1 MKRFQVGGG
10 EVVFAVCAAAALSLR
25 AADGIWGRT
34 DNTDV
39 VNPVAWS
46 NAANWAGGVIA
57 GEGGH
62 AYFTNAYPDKV
73 VRAVEIPPEGV
84 TLNRFWFKNNAIQSW
99 SGAYLYVSG
108 GPMRMQQVGGV
119 APRIDSD
126 SDYPHIF
133 AEIQGTDGLTCSPN
147 WGIHSLADNSYTGLT
162 TVESGYW
169 ITRFDGVANSADP
182 VLYDYASTNDYLLNG
197 GRLTFYGRKTTTAT
211 VTSNWALV
219 EGEVLATFV
228 SGSNANSLTPGS
240 HVTGEG
246 VPEGAFIKRIIGA
259 TYVLLS
265 APATASVNSA
275 ALVFAPVASECY
287 QRIDSVESRHNNSEL
302 VVNRNSA
309 DVMRVEIGALKGTAN
324 VLHRVSGGQTPGVLA
339 IRNARSFGGVY
350 NLNAGILELLR
361 DGETQPALSNLTVV
375 ADSTLHVPEADAVAD
390 VAQLTGSG
398 TTLTKT
404 GAGTLAAGLGF
415 GSTLSLVVEGGT
427 VALPRPSVTS
437 LLAEASLRLDAS
449 RAETLTLDAEGRV
462 SRWADA
468 DGRAN
473 AVSNTVVS
481 KQPVRVVNALNG
493 LPVIDFGPYYGT
505 SASGCGLFME
515 ERKTNVLSAFLVYY
529 GRHPEAVMLGEQP
542 GVKACAFTR
551 SSNPNNRIW
560 SNSTSG
566 IVKNGTTALDGI
578 PVPGGTTELPTNE
591 FHLVSVVNTEAATAG
606 ALSNDRNYR
615 SGGQQLAEVI
625 LFDRKLTALEQAS
638 VDHYLMEKWFG
649 AAPKRQLGKVT
660 LQNGTRWVLPYD
672 EEVVVNRLSLNGE
685 VWIEGPGR
693 LQVTDGISQSGT
705 VHVVNGGG
713 IITAGVGGLSAPP
726 VPAVAGNPVFWV
738 DACAL
743 TNAGA
748 EGVVLENGT
757 NFVVRWNDVRGA
769 GYNFATNNTRR
780 PTLRLNDINGLPS
793 VYIKRVTSAYPSESE
808 ALFWDQPVN
817 DIRAVFMVLG
827 SQDGGGILLG
837 SSAAENTADFFR
849 NYWADSGKPILYPTT
864 SAAVLRD
871 GLFFLNGYP
880 IDPTVSS
887 YNGLFQVVEAHP
899 TGPVRASAFAA
910 DRNRLNDNG
919 CQRLCEVIVYNREL
933 SDAERYNTADYL
945 MRKWFGRGT
954 PYESSQP
961 GFNEIAAE
969 NDFTLEVLDP
979 DDVVTV
985 GRFSGSG
992 DLVKTGEGTAQVNS
1006 LEIAGQNV
1014 DVREGVLRLN
1024 AGDASDRIPAGAF
1037 LHVDASRTNTLVFN
1051 PAKGPD
1057 AVEEW
1062 RDCAGGANF
1071 ARRRLTDSRR
1081 PCPNLVTNALNGLPV
1096 IDFGELKTGSPA
1108 TELQCF
1114 FEWDQ
1119 PCSNIWDAFV
1129 VIGSAAGGNV
1139 LLGAK
1144 SSVPRHFRRTVS
1156 SDFTKPVLDGNSS
1169 ALLSMGET
1177 RINGRIVRPTTSA
1190 AGLSGTYDLVSFSTL
1205 GGPVYAEAFAVDNYG
1220 TTGGQQLG
1228 EVLVYDRPLTCRERL
1243 DIEAY
1248 LMKKWFDAATPG
1260 YGTTAIGS
1268 LAVADGARAEIDG
1281 ELALDG
1287 LSGNGT
1293 VEGDLTLNNS
1303 AVITA
1308 SAAGGALS
1316 GLTVD
1321 GTVTVAGGGTVALEG
1336 DAGSLAPGL
1345 YAVLSCTTLSGAEG
1359 WLAGWSLTGA
1369 PAKYAASLTADD
1381 TGLYLLLS
1389 PKGTLMLMR

>member
-1 MKRFQVGGG
+1 MRRFQVGGG

-73 VRAVEIPPEGV
+73 IRAVEIPPEGV

-99 SGAYLYVSG
+99 DGAYLYVSG

-119 APRIDSD
+119 APRIDSA

-133 AEIQGTDGLTCSPN
+133 SEIQGTDGLTCAPN
-147 WGIHSLADNSYTGLT
+147 YGVHSLADNSYTGLT
-162 TVESGYW
+162 TVEGGYW

-182 VLYDYASTNDYLLNG
+182 VLYDYASTNDYLLTG

-211 VTSNWALV
+211 VTSNWTLV
-219 EGEVLATFV
+219 EGAALATFV
-228 SGSNANSLTPGS
+228 SGSNANSLTPGAG
-240 HVTGEG
+240 VTGAG

-265 APATASVNSA
+265 APATASVNPA

-309 DVMRVEIGALKGTAN
+309 DVMRVEIGTLKGTAN

-339 IRNARSFGGVY
+339 IRNALSFGGVY
-350 NLNAGILELLR
+350 NLNAGILELFK

-390 VAQLTGSG
+390 VRQLNGIG

-415 GSTLSLVVEGGT
+415 GSTLSLVVESGT

-473 AVSNTVVS
+473 VVSNTVVS
-481 KQPVRVVNALNG
+481 KQPVRVANALNG

-505 SASGCGLFME
+505 SSAGCGLFME

-529 GRHPEAVMLGEQP
+529 GRHPEAVMLGERP
-542 GVKACAFTR
+542 GVTGCAFTR
-551 SSNPNNRIW
+551 STNPNNCIW
-560 SNSTSG
+560 SSGTSG
-566 IVKNGTTALDGI
+566 IVKNGATALDGL
-578 PVPGGTTELPTNE
+578 PVPGATTELPTNE
-591 FHLVSVVNTEAATAG
+591 FHLVSVVNTDAATAG

-615 SGGQQLAEVI
+615 SGGQQIAEVI

-726 VPAVAGNPVFWV
+726 VPAVAENPVFWV

-793 VYIKRVTSAYPSESE
+793 VYIKRAYALPAESE

-837 SSAAENTADFFR
+837 SSTAENTADFFR
-849 NYWADSGKPILYPTT
+849 YYWADAGKPILYPTT
-864 SAAVLRD
+864 SAAALRN

-880 IDPTVSS
+880 IDPVVSS
-887 YNGLFQVVEAHP
+887 YNGMFQIVEAHP

-919 CQRLCEVIVYNREL
+919 CQRICEVILYNREL
-933 SDAERYNTADYL
+933 SDQERYNTSDYL

-961 GFNEIAAE
+961 GLNQIAAE
-969 NDFTLEVLDP
+969 GDFTLEVLNTN
-979 DDVVTV
+979 DVVTV

-992 DLVKTGEGTAQVNS
+992 DLVKAGAGTAQVNS

-1014 DVREGVLRLN
+1014 EVREGVLRLK

-1071 ARRRLTDSRR
+1071 ARRRLVDPRR

-1096 IDFGELKTGSPA
+1096 IDFGELVTGSPD
-1108 TELQCF
+1108 TPLQCF

-1139 LLGAK
+1139 VLGNK
-1144 SSVPRHFRRTVS
+1144 GVVPRHFRRAVS
-1156 SDFTKPVLDGNSS
+1156 SDFTKPVLDGNASP
-1169 ALLSMGET
+1169 LLSMGET
-1177 RINGRIVRPTTSA
+1177 RINGRIVRPTTSD
-1190 AGLSGTYDLVSFSTL
+1190 AGLSGAYDLVSFSTL
-1205 GGPVYAEAFAVDNYG
+1205 GGAVCAEAFAVDNFG

-1228 EVLVYDRPLTCRERL
+1228 EVLIYDRPLTYQERL
-1243 DIEAY
+1243 DTEAY
-1248 LMKKWFDAATPG
+1248 LMKKWFNVAMPG
-1260 YGTTAIGS
+1260 YETTAVGA
-1268 LAVADGARAEIDG
+1268 LAVAADAQVEISGA
-1281 ELALDG
+1281 LAVDG
-1287 LSGNGT
+1287 LSGSGS
-1293 VEGDLTLNNS
+1293 VEGDLTLNDG

-1308 SAAGGALS
+1308 AAADGALS
-1316 GLTVD
+1316 GLTVS
-1321 GTVTVAGGGTVALEG
+1321 GTVTIAGGGTVAVEG
-1336 DAGSLAPGL
+1336 EPDTLTSGL
-1345 YAVLSCTTLSGAEG
+1345 YAVLTCTSLSGADG
-1359 WLAGWSLTGA
+1359 WLSGWSLTGVPSRFA
-1369 PAKYAASLTADD
+1369 AKLVAD
-1381 TGLYLLLS
+1381 GSRLYLRLT

>member
-1 MKRFQVGGG
+1 MKTVQACVSRC
-10 EVVFAVCAAAALSLR
+10 VCAAGMAAALSLQ
-25 AADGIWGRT
+25 AADGIWGRV
-34 DNTDV
+34 DNTDI
-39 VNPVAWS
+39 VNPAAWS
-46 NAANWAGGVIA
+46 NAANWAGGVVA

-62 AYFTNAYPDKV
+62 AYFTNAFPNKV
-73 VRAVEIPPEGV
+73 IRAVEIPTEGV
-84 TLNRFWFKNNAIQSW
+84 TLNRFWFKNNALQSW
-99 SGAYLYVSG
+99 DGAFLYVSG

-119 APRIDSD
+119 APRIDSA

-133 AEIQGTDGLTCSPN
+133 SEIQGTNGLTCAPN
-147 WGIHSLADNSYTGLT
+147 WGVHSLADNSYTGLT
-162 TVESGYW
+162 TVEGGYW

-182 VLYDYASTNDYLLNG
+182 VLYDYASTNDYLLTG
-197 GRLTFYGRKTTTAT
+197 GRLTFYGRKATTAT
-211 VTSNWALV
+211 VTSNWAIV

-228 SGSNANSLTPGS
+228 SGSNANSLTPGAG
-240 HVTGEG
+240 VTGAG

-265 APATASVNSA
+265 APATASANPA

-287 QRIDSVESRHNNSEL
+287 QRIDSVESRNNSSEL
-302 VVNRNSA
+302 VVNRNNA

-324 VLHRVSGGQTPGVLA
+324 VLQRVSGGQTPGVLA

-350 NLNAGILELLR
+350 NLNAGILELLK
-361 DGETQPALSNLTVV
+361 DGEAQPALSNLTVV
-375 ADSTLHVPEADAVAD
+375 ADSTLNVSEADAVAD
-390 VAQLTGSG
+390 VTQLTGSG

-427 VALPRPSVTS
+427 VALPRPSVTG

-449 RAETLTLDAEGRV
+449 RADTLTLDVEGRV

-473 AVSNTVVS
+473 AVSNTVVTR
-481 KQPVRVVNALNG
+481 QPVRVADALNG
-493 LPVIDFGPYYGT
+493 LSVIDFGTYYGS

-515 ERKTNVLSAFLVYY
+515 ERNTNVMSAFIVYY

-542 GVKACAFTR
+542 GVTSCAFTR

-606 ALSNDRNYR
+606 ALGNDRNYR
-615 SGGQQLAEVI
+615 SGGQQIAELI

-649 AAPKRQLGKVT
+649 TAPKRQLGKVT
-660 LQNGTRWVLPYD
+660 LRDGARWVLPYD
-672 EEVVVNRLSLNGE
+672 EEVVVDRLFLNGE

-693 LQVTDGISQSGT
+693 LQVTGGIAQSGT

-726 VPAVAGNPVFWV
+726 VPAVAENPAFWV

-793 VYIKRVTSAYPSESE
+793 VYIKRVSALPAESE
-808 ALFWDQPVN
+808 ALFWDQPMN

-837 SSAAENTADFFR
+837 SSAAANTADFFR
-849 NYWADSGKPILYPTT
+849 YYWADAGKPILYPTT
-864 SAAVLRD
+864 SAAALRD
-871 GLFFLNGYP
+871 GLFFLNGSP
-880 IDPTVSS
+880 INPTVSS
-887 YNGLFQVVEAHP
+887 YNGMFQVVEAHP

-910 DRNRLNDNG
+910 DRSGLNDNG
-919 CQRLCEVIVYNREL
+919 CQRICEVILYNREL
-933 SDAERYNTADYL
+933 SDPERYNTADYL

-954 PYESSQP
+954 PYEASQP
-961 GFNEIAAE
+961 GFTQIAAE
-969 NDFTLEVLDP
+969 GDFTLEVLNAN
-979 DDVVTV
+979 DVMTV

-992 DLVKTGEGTAQVNS
+992 GLVKTGEGMAHVNS
-1006 LEIAGQNV
+1006 LEIAGRNL
-1014 DVREGVLRLN
+1014 DVREGTLRLN
-1024 AGDASDRIPAGAF
+1024 AGDVASRIPAGAF
-1037 LHVDASRTNTLVFN
+1037 LHVDASQTNTLVFN

-1071 ARRRLTDSRR
+1071 ARRRLVDPSR

-1096 IDFGELKTGSPA
+1096 IDFGELKTGNPV
-1108 TELQCF
+1108 TPLQCF
-1114 FEWDQ
+1114 FEWDR
-1119 PCSNIWDAFV
+1119 PCSNLWDAFV

-1144 SSVPRHFRRTVS
+1144 SNVPRHFRRTVS
-1156 SDFTKPVLDGNSS
+1156 GDFTKPVLDGNASP
-1169 ALLSMGET
+1169 LLSMGET
-1177 RINGRIVRPTTSA
+1177 RINGRIVKPTTTA

-1205 GGPVYAEAFAVDNYG
+1205 GGPVYAEAFAVDNFG

-1228 EVLVYDRPLTCRERL
+1228 EVLVYDRPLTYRERL

-1248 LMKKWFDAATPG
+1248 LMKKWFDVATPG
-1260 YGTTAIGS
+1260 YETTAVGS
-1268 LAVADGARAEIDG
+1268 LAVADGARIEIDG
-1281 ELALDG
+1281 SLSVDG
-1287 LSGNGT
+1287 VSGGGT
-1293 VEGDLTLNNS
+1293 VEGDLTLNDG

-1308 SAAGGALS
+1308 TASDGALS

-1321 GTVTVAGGGTVALEG
+1321 GAVTVAGGGTVVVEG
-1336 DAGSLAPGL
+1336 DAGSLMPGL
-1345 YAVLSCTTLSGAEG
+1345 HAVLSCTALAGADG

-1369 PAKYAASLTADD
+1369 PSKYAASLTADA
-1381 TGLYLLLS
+1381 TGLYLQLS
-1389 PKGTLMLMR
+1389 PKGTLMFMR